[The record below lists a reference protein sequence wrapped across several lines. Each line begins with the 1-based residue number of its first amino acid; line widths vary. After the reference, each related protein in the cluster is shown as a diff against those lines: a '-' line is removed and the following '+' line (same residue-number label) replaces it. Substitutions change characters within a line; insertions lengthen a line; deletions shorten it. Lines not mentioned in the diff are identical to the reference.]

1 MKLDRFYPIFD
12 DSSWLERLLPLGV
25 KLVQIR
31 VKDKSINDVREQ
43 LIHSR
48 ELCETYNSTLI
59 INDYWELAIELGCD
73 WVHLGQEDLDEADIG
88 ALKKRGVKLG
98 LSTHDQDELDRA
110 LTFEPDYIATDHWHA
125 FNTLYF
131 IMDGEMQFGEDEPIY
146 KKGDIRVVKAGY
158 SYGPEKPGKDGVKF
172 ILISNGG
179 PVDLNWS
186 DINPPPQ

>member
-43 LIHSR
+43 LIHAR
-48 ELCETYNSTLI
+48 ELCKTYNSTLI
-59 INDYWELAIELGCD
+59 VNDYWELAIELECD

-88 ALKKRGVKLG
+88 ALKKHGVKLG

-110 LTFEPDYIATDHWHA
+110 LTFEPDYIA
-125 FNTLYF
+125 L
-131 IMDGEMQFGEDEPIY
+131 
-146 KKGDIRVVKAGY
+146 
-158 SYGPEKPGKDGVKF
+158 
-172 ILISNGG
+172 G
-179 PVDLNWS
+179 PVYPTILKKMKWS
-186 DINPPPQ
+186 QLLDHLDQVKLQFLEF

>member
-43 LIHSR
+43 LIHAR

-110 LTFEPDYIATDHWHA
+110 LTFEPDYIA
-125 FNTLYF
+125 L
-131 IMDGEMQFGEDEPIY
+131 
-146 KKGDIRVVKAGY
+146 
-158 SYGPEKPGKDGVKF
+158 
-172 ILISNGG
+172 G
-179 PVDLNWS
+179 PVYPTILKKMKWFQLLDLQGQVKLQFS
-186 DINPPPQ
+186 EF

>member
-31 VKDKSINDVREQ
+31 VKDKSIYDVREQ
-43 LIHSR
+43 LIHAR

-110 LTFEPDYIATDHWHA
+110 L
-125 FNTLYF
+125 
-131 IMDGEMQFGEDEPIY
+131 
-146 KKGDIRVVKAGY
+146 
-158 SYGPEKPGKDGVKF
+158 KF
-172 ILISNGG
+172 
-179 PVDLNWS
+179 
-186 DINPPPQ
+186 